1 MKNLVKELRNKRSRD
16 NRELLD
22 RAADRIEELEK
33 TKAEVA
39 REILEKL
46 DRFINSN
53 CIEIRDEQGRKGY
66 VTCGVHFAISEFKKR
81 YTEG

>member
-1 MKNLVKELRNKRSRD
+1 MKNLVKELRNKPSRD

-22 RAADRIEELEK
+22 QAADRIEELEK
-33 TKAEVA
+33 AKAEYV

-53 CIEIRDEQGRKGY
+53 CIKIRDERGIKGY
-66 VTCGVHFAISEFKKR
+66 VTSGVHFAIAEFKKR